1 MRAGV
6 AELGVATIGEALA
19 LRSRVYVHCSD
30 VVAEEVKL
38 REQGVDLA
46 HDDGAL
52 GLTGPHIGVPVRL
65 TVIRAGLELTPR
77 TYVNPELVWASPETV
92 RHREGSVSMP
102 GVDEEIERPARVR
115 VRWRDL
121 DGTAH
126 EAEEEGFAAACLQH
140 EIDQLDGL
148 FWIERLSRLKRER
161 VLKRYAKL
169 HRG

>member
-1 MRAGV
+1 MP
-6 AELGVATIGEALA
+6 ALPLVLYPDPRLRLAAPPVTSFDDA
-19 LRSRVYVHCSD
+19 LRAFAD
-30 VVAEEVKL
+30 DLLDTL
-38 REQGVDLA
+38 RAVS
-46 HDDGAL
+46 AL
-52 GLTGPHIGVPVRL
+52 GLTGPHVGAPLRL
-65 TVIRAGLELTPR
+65 TIIRAGLDLAPLV
-77 TYVNPELVWASPETV
+77 YVNPELVSASPETA

-102 GVDEEIERPARVR
+102 GVDEEVERPARVR

-126 EAEEEGFAAACLQH
+126 EADEEGFSAACLQH

-169 HRG
+169 RRG

>member
-1 MRAGV
+1 MPVRPLVLYPDPRLRLAAPPV
-6 AELGVATIGEALA
+6 AAFDAA
-19 LRSRVYVHCSD
+19 LRTIAD
-30 VVAEEVKL
+30 DLLDTL
-38 REQGVDLA
+38 RAVS
-46 HDDGAL
+46 AL

-77 TYVNPELVWASPETV
+77 TYVNPELVWASPETA

>member
-1 MRAGV
+1 MPVRPLVLHPDPRLRLTAPPV
-6 AELGVATIGEALA
+6 AAFDAA
-19 LRSRVYVHCSD
+19 LRTIAD
-30 VVAEEVKL
+30 DLLDTL
-38 REQGVDLA
+38 RAVS
-46 HDDGAL
+46 AL

-77 TYVNPELVWASPETV
+77 TYVNPELVWASPETA

>member
-1 MRAGV
+1 MPVRPLVLYPDPRLRLAAPPV
-6 AELGVATIGEALA
+6 AAFDAA
-19 LRSRVYVHCSD
+19 LRA
-30 VVAEEVKL
+30 VADDLLDTL
-38 REQGVDLA
+38 RAVS
-46 HDDGAL
+46 AL
-52 GLTGPHIGVPVRL
+52 GLTGPHIGVPVRV
-65 TVIRAGLELTPR
+65 TVIRAGLDLTPR
-77 TYVNPELVWASPETV
+77 TYVDPELVWASPETA

>member
-1 MRAGV
+1 MPVRPLVLYPDPRLRLAAPPV
-6 AELGVATIGEALA
+6 AAFDAA
-19 LRSRVYVHCSD
+19 LRT
-30 VVAEEVKL
+30 VADDLLDTL
-38 REQGVDLA
+38 RAVS
-46 HDDGAL
+46 AL
-52 GLTGPHIGVPVRL
+52 GLTGPHIGVPARV

-77 TYVNPELVWASPETV
+77 TYVDPELLWASPETA

>member
-1 MRAGV
+1 MTALPLVLYPDPRLRLPAPPV
-6 AELGVATIGEALA
+6 TAFDEALRA
-19 LRSRVYVHCSD
+19 VAGDLLDTLRSVS
-30 VVAEEVKL
+30 
-38 REQGVDLA
+38 
-46 HDDGAL
+46 AL
-52 GLTGPHIGVPVRL
+52 GLTGPHVGAPVRL
-65 TVIRAGLELTPR
+65 TVIRTTLDFAPR
-77 TYVNPELVWASPETV
+77 TYVNPELVWASPETA

-102 GVDEEIERPARVR
+102 GVDEEVERPARVR
-115 VRWRDL
+115 VRWHDL

-169 HRG
+169 RRQ